1 MQNSIIVQEISKS
14 FRRFHANRPR
24 TLQEAIVRGL
34 RQMRT
39 TEEFQAL
46 QAVSFSVAS
55 GQMVGVIGHNGA
67 GKSTLLRLVGGIGK
81 PDSGTIELRGRI
93 GALLSLGAGFH
104 DDLTGRENVF
114 INGVISGLTLS
125 EVKDK
130 FDSIVAFAELERF
143 IESPLRTYSS
153 GMRMRL
159 GFAVAAHIE
168 PEILL
173 IDEVLAVG
181 DIAFQDKCINRI
193 KQFKENGCTVLIV
206 SHNVGFIRE
215 NCDTALW
222 LHMGQVK
229 AYDQAEPVV
238 GQYLKFMGEKANQQG
253 DYKPSPVLSPI
264 TNET

>member
-1 MQNSIIVQEISKS
+1 MNQTIIVQEVTKK

-24 TLQEAIVRGL
+24 TIQEAIVRGL

-39 TEEFQAL
+39 AEEFRAL
-46 QAVSFSVAS
+46 QEVSFTVES
-55 GQMVGVIGHNGA
+55 GQMVGIIGHNGA
-67 GKSTLLRLVGGIGK
+67 GKSTLLRLIGGIGK
-81 PDSGTIELRGRI
+81 PDSGTIELHGRI

-114 INGVISGLTLS
+114 INGVISGLTLG
-125 EVKDK
+125 EVHAA
-130 FDSIVAFAELERF
+130 FDSIVTFAELERF
-143 IESPLRTYSS
+143 IDSPLRTYSS

-159 GFAVAAHIE
+159 GFAIAAHIE

-181 DIAFQDKCINRI
+181 DAAFQQKSTNRI
-193 KQFKENGCTVLIV
+193 KQFKEKGCTVLIV
-206 SHNVGFIRE
+206 SHNVDFIRE
-215 NCDTALW
+215 NCDSALW

-238 GQYLKFMGEKANQQG
+238 SQYLRFMGEKASEQG
-253 DYKPSPVLSPI
+253 DYQPSPVLSPI